1 MKTEITEKELYV
13 APEVEIIETVSE
25 GILCASDQEVEQSSV
40 TGVSFTSG
48 ATFGSDREW

>member
-25 GILCASDQEVEQSSV
+25 GILCASGQEVEQSSASGLDFV
-40 TGVSFTSG
+40 QGTSFG
-48 ATFGSDREW
+48 EERVW

>member
-25 GILCASDQEVEQSSV
+25 GILCASSQEVGQSSA
-40 TGVSFTSG
+40 S
-48 ATFGSDREW
+48 GSDFIQGASFGVERGW